1 MLVAALAWPGGA
13 ARAATDDAVLRR
25 IQELE
30 DKVQYMGD
38 LEQEL
43 ALLKRRVEVKEEAEA
58 AKGPQPQI
66 GAGPD
71 GFFLQSADR
80 KWVLKLRGYT
90 QADSR
95 WYQGDE
101 DQTVSDAFVFRRVRP
116 IFEGTLAEWIDF
128 RIMPDFANSTL
139 VLQDAYANLR
149 PFGPLAQLQV
159 GKFKAPFGLERLQSG
174 AALTF
179 IERGLPTN
187 LVPNRDLG
195 VQLWGDW
202 RGGLLT
208 YQAAVMNGV
217 TDGGSTDGDNNDA
230 KEVVGRLFA
239 KPFQETTF
247 EPLQGLG
254 IGAAFSYGREVGT
267 PRNYVTAGQQTFYSW
282 ASGTTLDEGRLRITP
297 QLNWYWGPF
306 GLLGEYVRSDNT
318 VQRGLV
324 QEDIEVDSWQLAG
337 SYVLT
342 GENASYSGVMP
353 REPLSPGGGGWGAF
367 ELAGRYGAL
376 EVDEQAFELRFAD
389 PARSARKAR
398 EASAGINWYM
408 NRWLKLQLDYGRT
421 WFEGGAADG
430 QDRDTENFVATRLQ
444 LSY

>member
-1 MLVAALAWPGGA
+1 MRGGSRIGAGVLAAVLASSAPASA
-13 ARAATDDAVLRR
+13 APQDDAVLQRLK
-25 IQELE
+25 ELE

-58 AKGPQPQI
+58 ARGPQPQV

-71 GFFLQSADR
+71 GFSLQSADR

-101 DQTVSDAFVFRRVRP
+101 DNTVSDAFVFRRVRP

-128 RIMPDFANSTL
+128 RIMPDFANSAL
-139 VLQDAYANLR
+139 VLQDAYTNLR

-174 AALTF
+174 TALTF

-187 LVPNRDLG
+187 LAPNRDLG

-202 RGGLLT
+202 RSGLLT
-208 YQAAVMNGV
+208 YQLAVMNGV
-217 TDGGSTDGDNNDA
+217 TDGDNNDA
-230 KEVVGRLFA
+230 KDFVGRLFA
-239 KPFQETTF
+239 KPFQN
-247 EPLQGLG
+247 LG
-254 IGAAFSYGREVGT
+254 FGVALSYGRETGT
-267 PRNYVTAGQQTFYSW
+267 PRNYVSAGQQTFYSW
-282 ASGTTLDEGRLRITP
+282 NSGVTLDEGRLRVTP
-297 QLNWYWGPF
+297 QLYWSWGPA
-306 GLLGEYVRSDNT
+306 GLLGEFVRSDNT

-324 QEDIEVDSWQLAG
+324 QEDIEVQSWQLAG

-342 GENASYSGVMP
+342 GENASFNGVVPRAPSNPSG
-353 REPLSPGGGGWGAF
+353 EGWGAF
-367 ELAGRYGAL
+367 EVAGRYG
-376 EVDEQAFELRFAD
+376 
-389 PARSARKAR
+389 
-398 EASAGINWYM
+398 
-408 NRWLKLQLDYGRT
+408 KLQLNYART
-421 WFEGGAADG
+421 WYEGGAAFG
-430 QDRDTENFVATRLQ
+430 EDRDTEN
-444 LSY
+444 SS